1 MAIKAIIFDC
11 YGVLATEGWLAL
23 RDKYFGNNAK
33 LYEETTSMTRLAD
46 EGLLNYEDYVAKIAG
61 LSKIPVGD
69 VRRVM
74 ETNAPNEPLLNYIS
88 DNLKPSYKL
97 GLLSN
102 SGANFLSR
110 IFEPWQVSLFDEV
123 VLSYQIGA
131 AKPEPLMYTTI
142 VEKLGVD
149 PGECI
154 FIDDQ
159 PRYLDGA
166 RDLGIKTVL
175 FQNNTQTIAD
185 INKFLESENA

>member
-23 RDKYFGNNAK
+23 RDKYFGDDAR
-33 LYEETTSMTRLAD
+33 LYEEVTSMTRLVD
-46 EGLLNYEDYVAKIAG
+46 EGLLNYKDYVDKVAG
-61 LSKIPVGD
+61 LSNIPVGD

-74 ETNAPNEPLLNYIS
+74 ETNTPNELLLNYIR

-142 VEKLGVD
+142 VEKLGVNAE
-149 PGECI
+149 ECV
-154 FIDDQ
+154 FVDDQ

-166 RDLGIKTVL
+166 RNVGIKTVL
-175 FQNNTQTIAD
+175 FQNSPQTIAD
-185 INKFLESENA
+185 IKMLLEAEDA